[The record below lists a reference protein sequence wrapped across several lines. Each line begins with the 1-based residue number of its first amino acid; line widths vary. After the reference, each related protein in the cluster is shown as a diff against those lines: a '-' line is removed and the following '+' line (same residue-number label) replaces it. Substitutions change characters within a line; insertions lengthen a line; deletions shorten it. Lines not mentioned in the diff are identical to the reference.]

1 VLKRTA
7 DFTHHVWEAADQVG
21 RSAPRI
27 VDQILRSVFPNTTD
41 AAEAEGAS
49 RMLRTGCIA
58 EVKRVLHSARDGAGQ
73 SDFGEIDTSF
83 LSFVRRLRR
92 PSYFVPERDEEVS
105 VKELIADPAQL
116 DAARRFMRLKGMEC
130 LDEADRL
137 DRLYEAVMGQG
148 SAETAAPSHVGVATT
163 PGRPG
168 SLSPSEVA

>member
-1 VLKRTA
+1 MPKRTP

-27 VDQILRSVFPNTTD
+27 VDHILRAVFPKTTT

-49 RMLRTGCIA
+49 GMLRTGCIA
-58 EVKRVLHSARDGAGQ
+58 EVKRVLHSVRDGAGQ
-73 SDFGEIDTSF
+73 SDFGEIDASF
-83 LSFVRRLRR
+83 QSFVRRLRR
-92 PSYFVPERDEEVS
+92 PSYFVPERDEEVP
-105 VKELIADPAQL
+105 VRELIADPAQL

-148 SAETAAPSHVGVATT
+148 DAETVEPSQVGVATT
-163 PGRPG
+163 PDLLGP
-168 SLSPSEVA
+168 LSQSELG

>member
-1 VLKRTA
+1 MLKRTP

-27 VDQILRSVFPNTTD
+27 VDHILRAVFPKTTT

-49 RMLRTGCIA
+49 GMLRTGCIA
-58 EVKRVLHSARDGAGQ
+58 EVKRVLHSVRNGAGQ
-73 SDFGEIDTSF
+73 SDFGEIDATF
-83 LSFVRRLRR
+83 QSFVRRLQR

-105 VKELIADPAQL
+105 VRELIADPAQL
-116 DAARRFMRLKGMEC
+116 DAARRFMRLKGMQC

-148 SAETAAPSHVGVATT
+148 DAEPVDTLHHATRRT
-163 PGRPG
+163 PNVRRPI
-168 SLSPSEVA
+168 PPWEI

>member
-58 EVKRVLHSARDGAGQ
+58 EVKRVLHSARDGNDQ
-73 SDFGEIDTSF
+73 SDFGDVDASF
-83 LSFVRRLRR
+83 LPLVRQLQR
-92 PSYFVPERDEEVS
+92 PSYFVPERDEEVP
-105 VKELIADPAQL
+105 VRDLVADPAQL
-116 DAARRFMRLKGMEC
+116 DAARRFMRRKGMEC

-148 SAETAAPSHVGVATT
+148 SAEAAVPPPAGLPSTT
-163 PGRPG
+163 DRPIP
-168 SLSPSEVA
+168 LSPLEFT